1 MNIKDLENLKDGQ
14 QVIELTGWVDNIRD
28 HGGLTFVDLRDFTG
42 SIQLVFDKSG
52 DVDTKLKNEF
62 YISING
68 TFKKR
73 DEALINDKILFGD
86 YEIEV
91 TDLIIINQSK
101 TLPFQIE
108 DSIETDE
115 NIRLKYRYLDL
126 RRQPM
131 KVNIMT
137 RSNTF
142 KSIRSI
148 MNQLNIF
155 EIDTPTLIKSTPE
168 GAKDF
173 LVPSR
178 KSPSNFYALPQSPQM
193 YKQLFMMSG
202 FPNYYQIAKCYR
214 DEDSRKDRQPEFT
227 QLDLEFS
234 DASPELV
241 KSKVEEIVKFVFSD
255 AYDCKIKTPF
265 NTLTY
270 EEAINFYG
278 TDKPDLRI
286 EEKIFDI
293 TDIFTDTSINFLND
307 ILSSQGSVK
316 ALHTKELLTRKQIDD
331 LDTEIKELGSNGLGW
346 FKIEDTNISGPL
358 AKLLN
363 DNEKSKLLSYGSGT
377 LLFQAGFIKETANF
391 LDVIR
396 RTVFQPLNNDVYSF
410 VWIEDFPFFEVED
423 GELQPSHHPFT
434 SPKSNEIFKDDPTN
448 ATALHYDLVLN
459 GVELGSGS
467 QRINNPE
474 IQTLVLEKW
483 GLSKEEISE
492 RFGWFIE
499 ALSYGTPVHAGFAIG
514 IDRLIAEVLN
524 QPSIRDVIPFP
535 KTQSG
540 LDPLTNAPANIC
552 LLYTS
557 PSPRD
562 AHESRMPS
570 SA

>member
-1 MNIKDLENLKDGQ
+1 MNIKDLENLKNGQ

-42 SIQLVFDKSG
+42 LIQLVFDKSG

-131 KVNIMT
+131 KVNIIT

-540 LDPLTNAPANIC
+540 LDPLTNAPANIEEEV
-552 LLYTS
+552 LEEYNLKYINK
-557 PSPRD
+557 D
-562 AHESRMPS
+562 E
-570 SA
+570 

>member
-1 MNIKDLENLKDGQ
+1 LNIKDLEKLKDGQ
-14 QVIELTGWVDNIRD
+14 EVVELTGWVDSIRD

-42 SIQLVFDKSG
+42 LIQLVFDKSS

-68 TFKKR
+68 SFKKR
-73 DEALINDKILFGD
+73 NENLINDKLLFGD

-91 TDLIIINQSK
+91 IDLKIINQSK

-148 MNQLNIF
+148 MNQLDIF

-234 DASPELV
+234 DANPEFV

-255 AYDCKIKTPF
+255 AYNCKIKTPF

-270 EEAINFYG
+270 EDAINLYG

-286 EEKIFDI
+286 EETIFDI
-293 TDIFTDTSINFLND
+293 THIFTDTSINFLKD
-307 ILSSQGSVK
+307 ILSSQGTIK

-331 LDTEIKELGSNGLGW
+331 LDTEIRDLGSNGLGW
-346 FKIEDTNISGPL
+346 FKIEDTTISGPL
-358 AKLLN
+358 AKLLS
-363 DNEKSKLLSYGSGT
+363 DNEQSILLSYGSGT
-377 LLFQAGFIKETANF
+377 LLFQAGIIKEIANY

-396 RTVFQPLNNDVYSF
+396 RTVFQPLNKDIYSF

-434 SPKSNEIFKDDPTN
+434 SPKSNEIFKDDPNN

-540 LDPLTNAPANIC
+540 LDPLTNAPASIEEEVLQEYKLKYINK
-552 LLYTS
+552 
-557 PSPRD
+557 D
-562 AHESRMPS
+562 E
-570 SA
+570 

>member
-1 MNIKDLENLKDGQ
+1 MNIEQLINCKNGDKVEN
-14 QVIELTGWVDNIRD
+14 LTGWVDSIRD
-28 HGGLTFVDLRDFTG
+28 HGGLTFVDLRDFTA

-52 DVDTKLKNEF
+52 EINTKLKNEY
-62 YISING
+62 YISVDGSFIN
-68 TFKKR
+68 R
-73 DEALINDKILFGD
+73 DKSLVNSKVFLGD

-91 TDLIIINQSK
+91 LNLRVINQSK

-108 DSIETDE
+108 NDIETDE

-126 RRQPM
+126 RREPM

-137 RSNTF
+137 RSRTF
-142 KSIRSI
+142 KSIRSV
-148 MNQLNIF
+148 MNELNIN

-178 KSPSNFYALPQSPQM
+178 KSPGNFYALPQSPQM

-234 DASPELV
+234 DANPSLV
-241 KSKVEEIVKFVFSD
+241 KSNIERIVKFIFSD
-255 AYDCKIKTPF
+255 AYDCNINTPF
-265 NTLTY
+265 NTLTF
-270 EEAINFYG
+270 EDSMNLYG

-286 EEKIFDI
+286 EETLIDISNIFAE
-293 TDIFTDTSINFLND
+293 TEINFLKD
-307 ILSSQGSVK
+307 ILDSHGIVK
-316 ALHTKELLTRKQIDD
+316 GLHTDSILTRKEIDSID
-331 LDTEIKELGSNGLGW
+331 SDIKELGSNGLGW
-346 FKIEDTNISGPL
+346 FKIQNNEISGPL

-363 DNEKSKLLSYGSGT
+363 PEEKKEIQKFGTGT
-377 LLFQAGFIKETANF
+377 LLFQAGDLKTIGQF
-391 LDVIR
+391 LDFIR
-396 RTVFQPLNNDVYSF
+396 RTIFKPSSDETYSF
-410 VWIEDFPFFEVED
+410 VWVEDFPFCEYEN

-434 SPKSNEIFKDDPTN
+434 SPKDDEVFKEDPIN

-467 QRINNPE
+467 QRINKPS
-474 IQTLVLEKW
+474 IQKLVLEKW
-483 GLSKEEISE
+483 GLSDDEIEE

-514 IDRLIAEVLN
+514 IDRLVAEVLN

-540 LDPLTNAPANIC
+540 LDPLTNAPAYIDENLLEEYNIK
-552 LLYTS
+552 YIS
-557 PSPRD
+557 KD
-562 AHESRMPS
+562 E
-570 SA
+570 

>member
-1 MNIKDLENLKDGQ
+1 LNINELTNYKNDD
-14 QVIELTGWVDNIRD
+14 QVVGLTGWVDSIRD

-52 DVDTKLKNEF
+52 EIDLKLKNEF

-68 TFKKR
+68 LFKKR
-73 DEALINDKILFGD
+73 DKSLVNNKVFLGD
-86 YEIEV
+86 SEIEV
-91 TDLIIINQSK
+91 SELEVISISK
-101 TLPFQIE
+101 TLPFQISN
-108 DSIETDE
+108 DIDTDE

-126 RRQPM
+126 RREQM
-131 KVNIMT
+131 KINILT

-148 MNQLNIF
+148 MNELNIY

-234 DASPELV
+234 DANPSIV
-241 KSKVEEIVKFVFSD
+241 KSNIEKIVQYVFSD
-255 AYDCKIKTPF
+255 AYDCKINTPF
-265 NTLTY
+265 KSISYIDAMNL
-270 EEAINFYG
+270 YG
-278 TDKPDLRI
+278 TDKPDMRI
-286 EEKIFDI
+286 VETLMDI
-293 TDIFTDTSINFLND
+293 SDIFLNTEINFLKD
-307 ILSSQGSVK
+307 IISSGGVIK
-316 ALHTKELLTRKQIDD
+316 ALHTDELLSRKQIDSI
-331 LDTEIKELGSNGLGW
+331 DTQIKELGSNGLGW
-346 FKIEDTNISGPL
+346 FKIENKEISGPL
-358 AKLLN
+358 AKILN
-363 DNEKSKLLSYGSGT
+363 DNEKNEILKHGSGT
-377 LLFQAGFIKETANF
+377 LLFQAGELILISQY
-391 LDVIR
+391 LDLIR
-396 RTVFQPLNNDVYSF
+396 RTIFKPSSDEAYSF
-410 VWIEDFPFFEVED
+410 IWIEDFPFFENEN
-423 GELQPSHHPFT
+423 GNLQPSHHPFT
-434 SPKSNEIFKDDPTN
+434 SPKDDEIFKNDPIN

-467 QRINNPE
+467 QRINKPS
-474 IQTLVLEKW
+474 IQKIVLEKW
-483 GLSKEEISE
+483 GLSQDEIDD

-514 IDRLIAEVLN
+514 IDRLVAEVLN

-540 LDPLTNAPANIC
+540 LDPLTNAPASIDEEILEEYNLKYIN
-552 LLYTS
+552 
-557 PSPRD
+557 RD
-562 AHESRMPS
+562 E
-570 SA
+570 

>member
-42 SIQLVFDKSG
+42 LIQLVFDKSG

-73 DEALINDKILFGD
+73 DGALINDKILFGN

-377 LLFQAGFIKETANF
+377 LLFQAGIIKEIANF

-540 LDPLTNAPANIC
+540 LDPLTNAPANIEEEV
-552 LLYTS
+552 LEEYNLKYINK
-557 PSPRD
+557 D
-562 AHESRMPS
+562 E
-570 SA
+570 

>member
-42 SIQLVFDKSG
+42 LIQLVFDKSG

-316 ALHTKELLTRKQIDD
+316 ALHTKDLLTRKQIDD

-540 LDPLTNAPANIC
+540 LDPLTNAPANIEEEV
-552 LLYTS
+552 LEEYNLKYINK
-557 PSPRD
+557 D
-562 AHESRMPS
+562 E
-570 SA
+570 

>member
-1 MNIKDLENLKDGQ
+1 LNINELTNYKNED
-14 QVIELTGWVDNIRD
+14 QVVGLTGWVDSIRD

-52 DVDTKLKNEF
+52 EIDLKLKNEF

-68 TFKKR
+68 LFKKR
-73 DEALINDKILFGD
+73 DKSLVNNKVFLGD
-86 YEIEV
+86 SEIEV
-91 TDLIIINQSK
+91 SELEVISISK
-101 TLPFQIE
+101 TLPFQISN
-108 DSIETDE
+108 DIDTDE

-126 RRQPM
+126 RREQM
-131 KVNIMT
+131 KINILT

-148 MNQLNIF
+148 MNELNIY

-234 DASPELV
+234 DANPSIV
-241 KSKVEEIVKFVFSD
+241 KSNIEKIVQYVFSD
-255 AYDCKIKTPF
+255 AYDCKINTPF
-265 NTLTY
+265 KSISYIDAMNL
-270 EEAINFYG
+270 YG
-278 TDKPDLRI
+278 TDKPDMRI
-286 EEKIFDI
+286 VETLMDI
-293 TDIFTDTSINFLND
+293 SDIFLNTEINFLKD
-307 ILSSQGSVK
+307 IISSGGVIK
-316 ALHTKELLTRKQIDD
+316 ALHTDELLSRKQIDSI
-331 LDTEIKELGSNGLGW
+331 DTQIKELGSNGLGW
-346 FKIEDTNISGPL
+346 FKIENKEISGPL
-358 AKLLN
+358 AKILN
-363 DNEKSKLLSYGSGT
+363 DNEKNEILKHGSGT
-377 LLFQAGFIKETANF
+377 LLFQAGELILISQY
-391 LDVIR
+391 LDLIR
-396 RTVFQPLNNDVYSF
+396 RTIFKPSSDEAYSF
-410 VWIEDFPFFEVED
+410 IWIEDFPFFENEN
-423 GELQPSHHPFT
+423 GNLQPSHHPFT
-434 SPKSNEIFKDDPTN
+434 SPKDDEIFKNDPIN

-467 QRINNPE
+467 QRINKPS
-474 IQTLVLEKW
+474 IQKIVLEKW
-483 GLSKEEISE
+483 GLSQDEIDD

-514 IDRLIAEVLN
+514 IDRLVAEVLN

-540 LDPLTNAPANIC
+540 LDPLTNAPASIDEEILEEYNLKYIN
-552 LLYTS
+552 
-557 PSPRD
+557 RD
-562 AHESRMPS
+562 E
-570 SA
+570 

>member
-42 SIQLVFDKSG
+42 LIQLVFDKSG

-293 TDIFTDTSINFLND
+293 TDIFTNTSINFLND

-316 ALHTKELLTRKQIDD
+316 SLHTKELLTRKQIDD

-377 LLFQAGFIKETANF
+377 LLFQAGIIKEIANF

-540 LDPLTNAPANIC
+540 LDPLTNAPANIEEEV
-552 LLYTS
+552 LEEYNLKYINK
-557 PSPRD
+557 D
-562 AHESRMPS
+562 E
-570 SA
+570 

>member
-14 QVIELTGWVDNIRD
+14 EVVELTGWVDNIRD

-42 SIQLVFDKSG
+42 LIQLVFDKSG

-377 LLFQAGFIKETANF
+377 LLFQAGIIKEIANF

-540 LDPLTNAPANIC
+540 LDPLTNAPANIEEEV
-552 LLYTS
+552 LEEYNLKYINK
-557 PSPRD
+557 D
-562 AHESRMPS
+562 E
-570 SA
+570 

>member
-42 SIQLVFDKSG
+42 LIQLVFDKSG

-68 TFKKR
+68 SFKKR
-73 DEALINDKILFGD
+73 DESLINDKILFGD

-131 KVNIMT
+131 KVNIMA

-293 TDIFTDTSINFLND
+293 TDIFTETSINFLND
-307 ILSSQGSVK
+307 ILSSQGSIK

-346 FKIEDTNISGPL
+346 FKIEDTTISGPL

-363 DNEKSKLLSYGSGT
+363 DNEKSKLLSYGPGT
-377 LLFQAGFIKETANF
+377 LLFQAGIIKEIANY

-474 IQTLVLEKW
+474 IQNLVLEKW
-483 GLSKEEISE
+483 GLSKEQISE

-540 LDPLTNAPANIC
+540 LDPLTNAPANIEEEV
-552 LLYTS
+552 LEEYNLKYINK
-557 PSPRD
+557 D
-562 AHESRMPS
+562 E
-570 SA
+570 

>member
-1 MNIKDLENLKDGQ
+1 MNINELTNYKNDD
-14 QVIELTGWVDNIRD
+14 QVAGLTGWVDSIRD

-52 DVDTKLKNEF
+52 EIDSKLKNEF
-62 YISING
+62 YISIKG
-68 TFKKR
+68 IFKKR
-73 DEALINDKILFGD
+73 DKSLVNNKVFLGD
-86 YEIEV
+86 SEIEV
-91 TDLIIINQSK
+91 SELEVISISK
-101 TLPFQIE
+101 TLPFQITN
-108 DSIETDE
+108 DIDTDE

-126 RRQPM
+126 RREQM
-131 KVNIMT
+131 KVNILT

-148 MNQLNIF
+148 MNELNIY

-234 DASPELV
+234 DANPSLV
-241 KSKVEEIVKFVFSD
+241 KSNIEKIVQYVFSD
-255 AYDCKIKTPF
+255 AYDCKINTPF
-265 NTLTY
+265 KSISYIDAMNL
-270 EEAINFYG
+270 YG
-278 TDKPDLRI
+278 TDKPDMRI
-286 EEKIFDI
+286 VETLIDI
-293 TDIFTDTSINFLND
+293 SDMFLNTEINFLKD
-307 ILSSQGSVK
+307 IISSGGVIK
-316 ALHTKELLTRKQIDD
+316 ALHTDELLSRKQIDSI
-331 LDTEIKELGSNGLGW
+331 DTQIKELGSNGLGW
-346 FKIEDTNISGPL
+346 FKIENKEISGPL
-358 AKLLN
+358 AKILN
-363 DNEKSKLLSYGSGT
+363 DNEKNEILKHGSGT
-377 LLFQAGFIKETANF
+377 LLFQAGELILISQY
-391 LDVIR
+391 LDLIR
-396 RTVFQPLNNDVYSF
+396 RTIFKPSSDEAYSF
-410 VWIEDFPFFEVED
+410 IWIEDFPFFENEN
-423 GELQPSHHPFT
+423 GNLQPSHHPFT
-434 SPKSNEIFKDDPTN
+434 SPKDDEIFKNDPIN

-467 QRINNPE
+467 QRINKPS
-474 IQTLVLEKW
+474 IQKIVLEKW
-483 GLSKEEISE
+483 GLSQDEIDE

-514 IDRLIAEVLN
+514 IDRLVAEVLN

-540 LDPLTNAPANIC
+540 LDPLTNAPANIDEEI
-552 LLYTS
+552 LEEYNLKYIN
-557 PSPRD
+557 RD
-562 AHESRMPS
+562 E
-570 SA
+570 

>member
-73 DEALINDKILFGD
+73 DAALINDKILFGD

-377 LLFQAGFIKETANF
+377 LLFQAGIIKEIASY

-540 LDPLTNAPANIC
+540 LDPLTNAPANIEEEV
-552 LLYTS
+552 LEEYNLKYINK
-557 PSPRD
+557 D
-562 AHESRMPS
+562 E
-570 SA
+570 

>member
-42 SIQLVFDKSG
+42 LIQLVFDKSG

-377 LLFQAGFIKETANF
+377 LLFQAGIIKEIANF

-467 QRINNPE
+467 QRINNPD

-483 GLSKEEISE
+483 GLSEEEISE

-540 LDPLTNAPANIC
+540 LDPLTNAPANIEEEV
-552 LLYTS
+552 LEEYNLKYINK
-557 PSPRD
+557 D
-562 AHESRMPS
+562 E
-570 SA
+570 

>member
-42 SIQLVFDKSG
+42 LIQLVFDKSG

-241 KSKVEEIVKFVFSD
+241 KSKVEEIVKYVFSD

-377 LLFQAGFIKETANF
+377 LLFQAGIIKEIANF

-396 RTVFQPLNNDVYSF
+396 RTVFQPSNNDVYSF

-540 LDPLTNAPANIC
+540 LDPLTNAPANIEEEV
-552 LLYTS
+552 LEEYNLKYINK
-557 PSPRD
+557 D
-562 AHESRMPS
+562 E
-570 SA
+570 

>member
-1 MNIKDLENLKDGQ
+1 LNIKDLEKLNDGHE
-14 QVIELTGWVDNIRD
+14 VVELTGWVDSIRD

-42 SIQLVFDKSG
+42 LIQLVFDKSS

-68 TFKKR
+68 SFKKR
-73 DEALINDKILFGD
+73 NENLINDKLLFGD
-86 YEIEV
+86 YEIKV
-91 TDLIIINQSK
+91 IDLKIINQSK

-148 MNQLNIF
+148 MNQLDIF

-234 DASPELV
+234 DANPEFV

-270 EEAINFYG
+270 EDAINLYG

-286 EEKIFDI
+286 EETIFDI
-293 TDIFTDTSINFLND
+293 THIFTDTSINFLKD
-307 ILSSQGSVK
+307 ILSSQGTIK

-331 LDTEIKELGSNGLGW
+331 LDTEISDLGSNGLGW
-346 FKIEDTNISGPL
+346 FKIEDTTISGPL
-358 AKLLN
+358 AKLLS
-363 DNEKSKLLSYGSGT
+363 DNEQSILLSYGSGT
-377 LLFQAGFIKETANF
+377 LLFQAGIIKEIANY

-396 RTVFQPLNNDVYSF
+396 RTVFQPLNKDIYSF

-540 LDPLTNAPANIC
+540 LDPLTNAPANIEEEV
-552 LLYTS
+552 LEEYNLKYINK
-557 PSPRD
+557 D
-562 AHESRMPS
+562 E
-570 SA
+570 

>member
-42 SIQLVFDKSG
+42 LIQLVFDKTG
-52 DVDTKLKNEF
+52 DVDTKVKNEF

-68 TFKKR
+68 KFKIR

-307 ILSSQGSVK
+307 ILSSQGSIK

-377 LLFQAGFIKETANF
+377 LLFQAGIIKEIANY

-540 LDPLTNAPANIC
+540 LDPLTNAPANIEEEV
-552 LLYTS
+552 LEEYNLKYINK
-557 PSPRD
+557 D
-562 AHESRMPS
+562 E
-570 SA
+570 

>member
-1 MNIKDLENLKDGQ
+1 LNIKDLENLKDGQ
-14 QVIELTGWVDNIRD
+14 QLIELTGWVDNIRD

-42 SIQLVFDKSG
+42 LIQLVFDKSG

-307 ILSSQGSVK
+307 ILSSQGSIK
-316 ALHTKELLTRKQIDD
+316 ALHTKEVLTRKQIDD
-331 LDTEIKELGSNGLGW
+331 LDTKIKELGSNGLGW

-377 LLFQAGFIKETANF
+377 LLFQAGIIKEIANF

-540 LDPLTNAPANIC
+540 LDPLTNAPANIEEEV
-552 LLYTS
+552 LEEYNLKYINK
-557 PSPRD
+557 D
-562 AHESRMPS
+562 E
-570 SA
+570 

>member
-540 LDPLTNAPANIC
+540 LDPLTNAPANIEEEV
-552 LLYTS
+552 LEEYNLKYINK
-557 PSPRD
+557 D
-562 AHESRMPS
+562 E
-570 SA
+570 

>member
-14 QVIELTGWVDNIRD
+14 EVVELTGWVDNIRD

-42 SIQLVFDKSG
+42 LIQLVFDKSG
-52 DVDTKLKNEF
+52 DVNTKLKNEF

-68 TFKKR
+68 SFKKR
-73 DEALINDKILFGD
+73 DEGLINDKILFGD

-234 DASPELV
+234 DANPELV
-241 KSKVEEIVKFVFSD
+241 KSKVEEIIKFVFSD

-270 EEAINFYG
+270 EEAINLYG

-286 EEKIFDI
+286 EETIFDI
-293 TDIFTDTSINFLND
+293 TDIFTETSINFLKD
-307 ILSSQGSVK
+307 ILSSKGTIK

-346 FKIEDTNISGPL
+346 FKIEDTTISGPL

-363 DNEKSKLLSYGSGT
+363 DKEKSKLISYGSGT
-377 LLFQAGFIKETANF
+377 LLFQAGIIKEIANY

-396 RTVFQPLNNDVYSF
+396 RTVFQPLNSDVYSF

-540 LDPLTNAPANIC
+540 LDPLTNAPANIEEEV
-552 LLYTS
+552 LEEYNLKYINK
-557 PSPRD
+557 D
-562 AHESRMPS
+562 E
-570 SA
+570 

>member
-1 MNIKDLENLKDGQ
+1 MNIKDLENLNDGQ
-14 QVIELTGWVDNIRD
+14 EVVELTGWVDNIRD

-42 SIQLVFDKSG
+42 LIQLVFDKSG

-377 LLFQAGFIKETANF
+377 LLFQAGIIKEIANF

-540 LDPLTNAPANIC
+540 LDPLTNAPANIEEEV
-552 LLYTS
+552 LEEYNLKYINK
-557 PSPRD
+557 D
-562 AHESRMPS
+562 E
-570 SA
+570 